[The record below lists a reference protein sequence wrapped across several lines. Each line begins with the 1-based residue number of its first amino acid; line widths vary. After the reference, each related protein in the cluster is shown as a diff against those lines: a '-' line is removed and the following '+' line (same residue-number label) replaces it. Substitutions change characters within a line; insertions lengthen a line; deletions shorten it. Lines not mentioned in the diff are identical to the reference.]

1 VKEQEALDAAVAYVL
16 DDLNSIADDW
26 GDFAEG
32 MAFML
37 GIEDEPDLVQ
47 VVRLVEVIRKRL
59 IKYTEENMGDLSD

>member
-1 VKEQEALDAAVAYVL
+1 MKRQEALDAAVAYAL
-16 DDLNSIADDW
+16 DELGSIGDDY

-37 GIEDEPDLVQ
+37 NIVDEADLATIIG
-47 VVRLVEVIRKRL
+47 LVGVIKKRL